1 MEKRE
6 FKWGYSP
13 SKSYYIAY
21 KLTLAIEYPSMKP
34 LCFLLHQGSPNDAN
48 VKAVSVYKVVPLIFP
63 KNNFSVDKVLG
74 MMSYPLSLYLKKGR
88 ERKRL
93 KAFFNNL
100 VRRFK
105 EEITNWKKYQP
116 LRSLIEDVFKL
127 TKSFFPNK
135 KIHRY
140 TKRSVQKHV
149 SLGVL
154 LVGIPISMGIR
165 EKEELQL
172 LAEW

>member
-1 MEKRE
+1 MWWVEGVKLFDEIMMELSRHRVIKGGDIVIFDR
-6 FKWGYSP
+6 GYY
-13 SKSYYIAY
+13 SYINY
-21 KLTLAIEYPSMKP
+21 
-34 LCFLLHQGSPNDAN
+34 
-48 VKAVSVYKVVPLIFP
+48 VKAISVYKVVPLIFP

-105 EEITNWKKYQP
+105 EEITNWEKYQP

-127 TKSFFPNK
+127 TKSFFPNR

-149 SLGVL
+149 SLSVL
-154 LVGIPISMGIR
+154 LVGILISMGIK
-165 EKEELQL
+165 EKEDLQR

>member
-1 MEKRE
+1 MY
-6 FKWGYSP
+6 FG
-13 SKSYYIAY
+13 
-21 KLTLAIEYPSMKP
+21 
-34 LCFLLHQGSPNDAN
+34 
-48 VKAVSVYKVVPLIFP
+48 
-63 KNNFSVDKVLG
+63 
-74 MMSYPLSLYLKKGR
+74 LSLKGRLKKGR

-105 EEITNWKKYQP
+105 EEITNWEKYQP
-116 LRSLIEDVFKL
+116 LRGLIEDVFKL
-127 TKSFFPNK
+127 TKSFFPNR

-149 SLGVL
+149 SLSVL
-154 LVGIPISMGIR
+154 LVGILISMGIR
-165 EKEELQL
+165 EKEELQR